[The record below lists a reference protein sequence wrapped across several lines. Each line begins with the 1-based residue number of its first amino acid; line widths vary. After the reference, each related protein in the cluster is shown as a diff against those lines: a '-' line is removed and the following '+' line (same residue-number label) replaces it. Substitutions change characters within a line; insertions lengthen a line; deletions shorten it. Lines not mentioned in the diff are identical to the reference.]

1 MSNASGFPRYSL
13 RKRPTDDALSHK
25 DLEWNHPC
33 LPRRNPPSEVAR
45 PTTPKPEPRRP
56 TISPLTPKNMPTRS
70 HIRFDSNPPTDN
82 TAIPVPHKLTIN
94 GRTFTGPLPP
104 NRITDPSGNAA
115 GIPGDHGGYKLF
127 VCADCPPIPP
137 QETENDEQTDLHTL
151 CYLSHPCIWSF
162 PPKARE
168 AFANR
173 NQWLKLD
180 KPIDETRRANGRL
193 PRLLDEDGEPISRGL
208 VNVQRGVD
216 LNRAYDE
223 MVMRRYLAVVK
234 PEECCEMRGVEEG
247 DHKLECYRFLHRE
260 ARERLLED
268 MGWGFEW

>member
-1 MSNASGFPRYSL
+1 MSNTSNVPRYDL
-13 RKRPTDDALSHK
+13 RKRPADNSRSHK

-33 LPRRNPPSEVAR
+33 LPHRKSPSGVAR
-45 PTTPKPEPRRP
+45 PTTPASEMRRP
-56 TISPLTPKNMPTRS
+56 TISPLTPKNTNTSTRS
-70 HIRFDSNPPTDN
+70 HIRFDSGDPTDTTT
-82 TAIPVPHKLTIN
+82 TAIPVPQKLTIN

-104 NRITDPSGNAA
+104 NRITDPSQNATA
-115 GIPGDHGGYKLF
+115 IPGDHSNYKLF
-127 VCADCPPIPP
+127 VCADCPTV
-137 QETENDEQTDLHTL
+137 QKNEEEDLHTL
-151 CYLSHPCIWSF
+151 CYPSHPCIWSF

-173 NQWLKLD
+173 NHWLVLN

-193 PRLLDEDGEPISRGL
+193 PRLLDEDGEPITRGL
-208 VNVQRGVD
+208 IDVRMGVD
-216 LNRAYDE
+216 LNRAHDE

-234 PEECCEMRGVEEG
+234 PEECCEMRGVKEG
-247 DHKLECYRFLHRE
+247 KKELEDYRFLHRE